1 MEEPMDDN
9 SFEDFLKGR
18 LQNYEEDP
26 AENAWD
32 NIFAAIS
39 QEDTIPP
46 AANKSWFGNKWWLL
60 VALVFW
66 MIPEMIHQETP
77 VFSDEKI
84 VTTQPIARANV
95 GEKSLSD
102 KTTTVSKI
110 TKRNTSV
117 KKNEQKRGDEESINK
132 KDNRK
137 DKKIGQ
143 GFYLG
148 NNKTKLSKKYTA
160 AKPPIAFIQS
170 TNITNNM
177 PKDIS
182 PQRTK
187 KRRKGKKPLKT
198 SISSNVIKKVII
210 KNDAQPKKRITH
222 TTIATLKKGQ
232 LEYMTHK
239 PTKTEFVPIQP
250 KAVQSERSRNL
261 FVKLFVSP
269 TYNHRRLLTNKEDN
283 VIIQEVESNG
293 FFTRNNIG
301 YSTGIML
308 ESQLNKRWGITLG
321 VTFTQL
327 NDLVS
332 YRYRNVLP
340 DSLKVDFVAGDQVKV
355 SPVFNIDTR
364 SYQYQYQDIGVQMGF
379 NYILYNQSW
388 KHQLYL
394 GFAANQATKTIS
406 RTDET
411 TITENS
417 SRFQSMINVGYE
429 VRIQLNQRLGFYA
442 KPMFNYYLNTVN
454 QANEAYQVKPFFT
467 AVRLGFVWR
476 LR

>member
-1 MEEPMDDN
+1 
-9 SFEDFLKGR
+9 
-18 LQNYEEDP
+18 
-26 AENAWD
+26 
-32 NIFAAIS
+32 
-39 QEDTIPP
+39 
-46 AANKSWFGNKWWLL
+46 
-60 VALVFW
+60 
-66 MIPEMIHQETP
+66 MIPEVIHQETP
-77 VFSDEKI
+77 VFNGENVAI
-84 VTTQPIARANV
+84 TMNQPMKKANLDD
-95 GEKSLSD
+95 KNLSD
-102 KTTTVSKI
+102 KTETVSQI
-110 TKRNTSV
+110 TKRNVSV
-117 KKNEQKRGDEESINK
+117 KKSGQKRVYKESINK
-132 KDNRK
+132 TENNRREK
-137 DKKIGQ
+137 VGQ
-143 GFYLG
+143 GFYLD
-148 NNKTKLSKKYTA
+148 NDKTKRSKKYMDV
-160 AKPPIAFIQS
+160 KPPIALIQS

-187 KRRKGKKPLKT
+187 KRRRNKKSKNT
-198 SISSNVIKKVII
+198 SMSSNVIKKVII

-232 LEYMTHK
+232 LEYMTHE
-239 PTKTEFVPIQP
+239 PTKTVFVPIQP
-250 KAVQSERSRNL
+250 KAVKPKRSRNL

-269 TYNHRRLLTNKEDN
+269 TYNYRRLLSNKEDN

-293 FFTRNNIG
+293 FFTGSNIG

-308 ESQLNKRWGITLG
+308 ESQLNKRWGISLG

-340 DSLKVDFVAGDQVKV
+340 DSLKVDFVAGDQIRV

-454 QANEAYQVKPFFT
+454 QANEAYQVKLFFT
-467 AVRLGFVWR
+467 AVRLGLVWR